1 MRKSRYD
8 SWVRCLTNWEGKK
21 NICPLTK
28 KPLTKRDLG
37 KKGNYVEIGR
47 NMLKNLLFPF
57 TIVIL
62 THDNIEEYRDKI
74 IQ

>member
-1 MRKSRYD
+1 MVMLWGKSKSIGRQSFTKKSHLYINSYD

-37 KKGNYVEIGR
+37 KFIWQNNSLG
-47 NMLKNLLFPF
+47 
-57 TIVIL
+57 
-62 THDNIEEYRDKI
+62 D
-74 IQ
+74 